1 MISESLDEL
10 LISAN
15 AGYWG
20 VEPNGSDVDVCVVR
34 NGDIKPGLGVRW
46 LDLPQRG
53 FREAEV
59 AKSRLLQ
66 DDLLLTTSGDCG
78 VVAMVE
84 KSPEQTTCAS
94 NFIRVLRVNPQKVHS
109 RYLFHYMQTANF
121 SRALQPFIRG
131 TTMKN
136 LSVKQALPTV
146 RVPLPPILEQRR
158 IAEALDQAEA
168 LRARRSE
175 SLARVDELTR
185 SIYSSMFGFHG
196 SHLQGAERVPLG
208 DALRVKSGAFL
219 PAKNQK
225 PGPYPV
231 FGGNG
236 VNGYHDSYM
245 FEESRL
251 VIGRVGAY
259 CGVVHLTPERSWV
272 TDNALYVSEARR
284 DFSLEYL
291 LHALTVANLNQF
303 ASRSGQPLI
312 SGGRIKDVSIV
323 VPTLEAQEVFA
334 SRVGRLNVLRSL
346 MLQAQKVEAS
356 LMASLRFRSFS
367 GRL

>member
-20 VEPNGSDVDVCVVR
+20 VEPNGSDVDVLVVR
-34 NGDIKPGLGVRW
+34 NGDIKPGRGVRW

-53 FREAEV
+53 FREAEA
-59 AKSRLLQ
+59 AKSKLLKE
-66 DDLLLTTSGDCG
+66 DLLLTTSGDCG

-84 KSPEQTTCAS
+84 ESPEQTTCAS
-94 NFIRVLRVNPQKVHS
+94 NFIRVLRVDRDKAHP
-109 RYLFHYMQTANF
+109 RYLFHYMQTAGF
-121 SRALQPFIRG
+121 RRALQPFIRG

-146 RVPLPPILEQRR
+146 RIPLPATPEQRR
-158 IAEALDQAEA
+158 IAEILDRAEA
-168 LRARRSE
+168 LRACRSR
-175 SLARVDELTR
+175 SLAHLDELSR
-185 SIYSSMFGFHG
+185 SVYSSMFGSYG
-196 SHLQGAERVPLG
+196 SHLQGSERVPLG
-208 DALRVKSGAFL
+208 DALKLRSGAFL
-219 PAKNQK
+219 PAKDQK

-231 FGGNG
+231 YGGNG
-236 VNGYHDSYM
+236 INGYHETYM
-245 FEESRL
+245 FEEPRL
-251 VIGRVGAY
+251 VVGRVGAY

-272 TDNALYVSEARR
+272 TDNALYVSEMRR
-284 DFSLEYL
+284 EFSLEYL

-312 SGGRIKDVSIV
+312 SGGRIKDVPIV
-323 VPTLEAQEVFA
+323 VPTPAAQEVFA
-334 SRVGRLNVLRSL
+334 SRIGRLNVMKGL
-346 MLQAQKVEAS
+346 MLQAQNVES
-356 LMASLRFRSFS
+356 SMMASLRSRAFS